1 MDLYKS
7 IIVAIWLCVV
17 YAIWAATEAGDPG
30 YGQVAFLAGGIFAHL
45 YLRKRKLERPRIDNS
60 EIEIPDAKFSVEIP
74 DEGDKYYFS
83 ESSYRK
89 IIWISTILSLVS
101 ISIFIET
108 LTYQQ
113 DYLRWG
119 IVALIFGL
127 IVFIIP
133 IFLPIKD
140 DIEVCVDPSLLR
152 PADVTMQIPSTQK
165 FKGITGWEPD
175 IPYEQTLKDMLEY
188 WRIRVGEGLP
198 EKA

>member
-1 MDLYKS
+1 MDLYNS
-7 IIVAIWLCVV
+7 IIVAIWLCVL
-17 YAIWAATEAGDPG
+17 YAIWAATAAGDPG

-45 YLRKRKLERPRIDNS
+45 YLRKRKLERPRIDDG

-89 IIWISTILSLVS
+89 IIWISNILSLVS

-140 DIEVCVDPSLLR
+140 DIETLMKR
-152 PADVTMQIPSTQK
+152 AEKERTKAWRKGKFNHADSEEDSENGEEIEGDDDLKEMVLPK
-165 FKGITGWEPD
+165 EKG
-175 IPYEQTLKDMLEY
+175 
-188 WRIRVGEGLP
+188 
-198 EKA
+198 